1 MKTPL
6 SRTPDL
12 PGREWRQLT
21 LLTRDATKRLL
32 NTAVVARDADP
43 VQVALWVVALATTLP
58 LLGAI
63 GRLTQYPLLVY
74 MPDIDA
80 ARTIQMHRLFYVMY
94 AMLTSALLA
103 AFTWDAMFPDRTDQE
118 ILGVLPLRPRTLA
131 ASRLAAAGGV
141 ALLFTVGTN
150 LPAAFVY
157 SLAASSYPKMNGS
170 LPMLFAAHLLT
181 TGLASS
187 FVYFGLMAL
196 RGLLAISAGER
207 IAARMAIAL
216 QLLTVVLFVE
226 LFMFM
231 PGILPRL
238 VLRMEARDPLFALL
252 PPVWFGSLYAWLAER
267 IPSAASLAGTAALAA
282 ALTIVAAIAL
292 SLIPATW
299 MGRRAMETRAQ
310 ERAGGLMIV
319 ARVIAALTIRAPIVR
334 GLFLFGIASF
344 ARSRRHGLVLSTYL
358 GLAIATGIV
367 KLISSTYL
375 GRIDFDIPSSEMLTL
390 PLILVFF
397 TVVGLRVGFA
407 MPTDVDANWPFRMMP
422 PPVREVVSATRRL
435 LFVLGVG
442 PVAVIWS
449 IVTFTLWPVADALRA
464 VAMMLV
470 SGVALVEILVAS
482 WTKIPFAAGHE
493 PSSST
498 MQRKWLP
505 YVYATYLFGFVLA
518 YMQARLVDSTQR
530 TLAYVAVVI
539 AVTAALRWRRHYTLR
554 NQTSTIDPVDDSAME
569 SLNLSEAAS

>member
-1 MKTPL
+1 MKQPPARAPVL
-6 SRTPDL
+6 R
-12 PGREWRQLT
+12 GREWRQLT
-21 LLTRDATKRLL
+21 LLTRDATRRLL
-32 NTAVVARDADP
+32 NSAVVARDADP
-43 VQVALWVVALATTLP
+43 VQIALWVVALATTLP
-58 LLGAI
+58 LLGAV

-74 MPDIDA
+74 MADGDA
-80 ARTIQMHRLFYVMY
+80 ARTILMHRLFYVMY

-103 AFTWDAMFPDRTDQE
+103 AFTWDAMFPDRADQE

-141 ALLFTVGTN
+141 ALLFSIGTN

-157 SLAASSYPKMNGS
+157 SLAASSYPKMHGS

-207 IAARMAIAL
+207 IAARMAVGL
-216 QLLTVVLFVE
+216 QLLTVILFVE

-252 PPVWFGSLYAWLAER
+252 PPVWFGSLYGWSAEGIPTAAGLA
-267 IPSAASLAGTAALAA
+267 ATGALAA
-282 ALTIVAAIAL
+282 GFVIVAAVAL
-292 SLIPATW
+292 SLIPAAW

-319 ARVIAALTIRAPIVR
+319 ARVIASLTIRRPIVR
-334 GLFLFGIASF
+334 ALFLFGVASF
-344 ARSRRHGLVLSTYL
+344 ARSRRHALVLSTYL

-375 GRIDFDIPSSEMLTL
+375 GRIDFEFPSSEMLTL

-407 MPTDVDANWPFRMMP
+407 MPTDVDANWPFRIVQP
-422 PPVREVVSATRRL
+422 PAGAVVSATRRL
-435 LFVLGVG
+435 LLVLGVA
-442 PVAVIWS
+442 PVAAAWS
-449 IVTFTLWPVADALRA
+449 VVAFALWPVADAVRA

-470 SGVALVEILVAS
+470 SGIALVELMVAG

-493 PSSST
+493 PSSSS

-505 YVYATYLFGFVLA
+505 YVYATYLFGFVQA
-518 YMQARLVDSTQR
+518 YMQARLVDSTPR
-530 TLAYVAVVI
+530 TAAYVVIVVAV
-539 AVTAALRWRRHYTLR
+539 ALALQWRRQYTLR
-554 NQTSTIDPVDDSAME
+554 NQTATIDPVDDTAME
-569 SLNLSEAAS
+569 SLNLSEASS

>member
-1 MKTPL
+1 MKAPP
-6 SRTPDL
+6 SRTPVL
-12 PGREWRQLT
+12 PGREWRQLK
-21 LLTRDATKRLL
+21 LLTRDAIKRLL
-32 NTAVVARDADP
+32 NSAVVAREADP

-74 MPDIDA
+74 MADVDA
-80 ARTIQMHRLFYVMY
+80 SRTILMHRLFYVMY

-141 ALLFTVGTN
+141 ALLFTLGTN

-181 TGLASS
+181 TVAASS

-207 IAARMAIAL
+207 IAARMAVML
-216 QLLTVVLFVE
+216 QLITVVLFVE

-238 VLRMEARDPLFALL
+238 VLRMEAADPLFAFL
-252 PPVWFGSLYAWLAER
+252 PPVWFGSLYGYLAER
-267 IPSAASLAGTAALAA
+267 LPAAASLAGIGALAT
-282 ALTIVAAIAL
+282 ALTIVAATAL
-292 SLIPATW
+292 SLIPAAW
-299 MGRRAMETRAQ
+299 MGRRALETRAQ
-310 ERAGGLMIV
+310 ERAGGLMIL
-319 ARVIAALTIRAPIVR
+319 ARVIASLTIRKPIVR
-334 GLFLFGIASF
+334 GLFLFGVASF
-344 ARSRRHGLVLSTYL
+344 ARSRRHALVLSTYL
-358 GLAIATGIV
+358 GLASAVGVV

-375 GRIDFDIPSSEMLTL
+375 GRIDFEFPSSEMLTL
-390 PLILVFF
+390 PLILVFL

-407 MPTDVDANWPFRMMP
+407 IPTDMDANWPFRVMR
-422 PPVREVVSATRRL
+422 PPVGPVVSAARCL
-435 LFVLGVG
+435 LMVLGVA
-442 PVAVIWS
+442 PVTVVWT
-449 IVTFTLWPVADALRA
+449 IVAFTLWPAADAIRA
-464 VAMMLV
+464 VAMML
-470 SGVALVEILVAS
+470 SSSIALVEIMLAG

-498 MQRKWLP
+498 MQRRWLP

-518 YMQARLVDSTQR
+518 YLQARLVDSTQR
-530 TLAYVAVVI
+530 TLAFVAVAM

-554 NQTSTIDPVDDSAME
+554 NQTATIDPIDDSALE
-569 SLNLSEAAS
+569 TLNLSEAAS

>member
-1 MKTPL
+1 MRTPP
-6 SRTPDL
+6 SRTPAL
-12 PGREWRQLT
+12 PGREWRQLR

-32 NTAVVARDADP
+32 NSAVVAREADP
-43 VQVALWVVALATTLP
+43 VQIALWVVALATTLP

-141 ALLFTVGTN
+141 ALLFTIGTN

-157 SLAASSYPKMNGS
+157 SLAASSYPKMHGS
-170 LPMLFAAHLLT
+170 LPMLFVAHLLT
-181 TGLASS
+181 TAMASS

-196 RGLLAISAGER
+196 RGLLAVSAGER
-207 IAARMAIAL
+207 IAARLAIVL
-216 QLLTVVLFVE
+216 QLLTVILFVE

-238 VLRMEARDPLFALL
+238 VLRMEAGDPLFALL
-252 PPVWFGSLYAWLAER
+252 PPVWFGALYGWLAER
-267 IPSAASLAGTAALAA
+267 IPTTARLAATGALAA
-282 ALTIVAAIAL
+282 ATAIVAATAL
-292 SLIPATW
+292 SLIPAAW

-310 ERAGGLMIV
+310 ERAGGLMIL
-319 ARVIAALTIRAPIVR
+319 ARGIAALTIREPIVR
-334 GLFLFGIASF
+334 GLFLFGVASF
-344 ARSRRHGLVLSTYL
+344 ARSRRHALVLSTYL
-358 GLAIATGIV
+358 GLASATGIV
-367 KLISSTYL
+367 KLVSSTYL
-375 GRIDFDIPSSEMLTL
+375 GRIDFEFPSSEMLTL

-407 MPTDVDANWPFRMMP
+407 MPTDVDANWPFRIMQ
-422 PPVREVVSATRRL
+422 PPVRAVVSATRRL
-435 LFVLGVG
+435 LFVLGVA
-442 PVAVIWS
+442 PVTVVWS
-449 IVTFTLWPVADALRA
+449 IVAFTLWPVADALRA
-464 VAMMLV
+464 VGLMLV
-470 SGVALVEILVAS
+470 SGVALVEILVAR

-493 PSSST
+493 PSTSG

-518 YMQARLVDSTQR
+518 YMQARLVGSTPR
-530 TLAYVAVVI
+530 TLAYASVAVVI
-539 AVTAALRWRRHYTLR
+539 TIALRWRRHYTLR
-554 NQTSTIDPVDDSAME
+554 NQTATIDPVDDSAME
-569 SLNLSEAAS
+569 SLNLSEATS